1 MLQANKGKV
10 LTGFHQTSLEIRQC
24 ELKYFTT
31 VFEQLSGAS
40 SMLAGFASSILM
52 LEVPRRDSA
61 VLQTVFLVSGGC
73 AFGFNLLVIL
83 ISTLCCL
90 WGPGRALFG
99 NDGSHAVAEAIEV
112 LAGAQQTAMRFFL
125 LGLLSYFLASITLA
139 WIFYDFF
146 SCLLVTGFLSLFC
159 FLLLRQISFIRRVFL
174 ADTGAASG
182 VASAAG
188 PDTADTATGTASAG
202 EASTGSAVAQG
213 LWAECQSVGLVGGDM
228 LGSHEA
234 DLTAGMGAAH
244 SGTGVMRGNPVQ
256 AGSRAF
262 NPVLTGANSFNPE
275 HELGVYTDN
284 FA

>member
-125 LGLLSYFLASITLA
+125 LGLLSYFL
-139 WIFYDFF
+139 
-146 SCLLVTGFLSLFC
+146 
-159 FLLLRQISFIRRVFL
+159 
-174 ADTGAASG
+174 
-182 VASAAG
+182 
-188 PDTADTATGTASAG
+188 
-202 EASTGSAVAQG
+202 
-213 LWAECQSVGLVGGDM
+213 
-228 LGSHEA
+228 
-234 DLTAGMGAAH
+234 
-244 SGTGVMRGNPVQ
+244 
-256 AGSRAF
+256 
-262 NPVLTGANSFNPE
+262 
-275 HELGVYTDN
+275 
-284 FA
+284 